1 MQGNSSPPN
10 NPGPGLSAAV
20 AEAHG
25 SAMFKRAIVLS
36 TLALAGLPAILAVPD
51 VPSVRRA
58 SLPLVFEENRGQADP
73 RARFVAR
80 GPRHT
85 LFLTPRGPDLALRGP
100 DGARA
105 TIRMRLAGGRRAAR
119 LSPEGALPGRASFFL
134 GSDPDRWRAGVPLF
148 SSVRYEQVYPGIDVL
163 FHGGGDTLEYDFVV
177 APGVDPALVRLEFRG
192 AEGLSLDGGGNLIIR
207 HAAGQLTQR
216 APRLYQEVDGQ
227 RRKVPGGYRLLGRRS
242 VGFEVGPHDS
252 SLGLVIDPVIESLT
266 AIGGDWVDGPS
277 AIAVDRA
284 GSIYLT
290 SHTYSSD
297 FPTLNPLSA
306 NLRGGSDAMVVKLD
320 PSGSRLL
327 FATYLGGGGDEGA
340 TGLAVADDGSVW
352 VFGGT
357 NSADFPTVAP
367 LQSSLRGAGDLFL
380 ARLSASGS
388 SLSFSTFLGG
398 SQDDIAARLALD
410 PQGNAYLTGW
420 TDSPDFPTVRP
431 LPGDRLGYPDAFVV
445 KVDRS
450 GASLVYST
458 LFGGAAADLAIA
470 VTADS
475 AGRAYVTGYTN
486 STNFPSV
493 FAFDNSA
500 NGHEDAFVVKLE
512 SDGSRFLYS
521 TYLGGFNM
529 DVSYGIA
536 VDAAGAFYVTG
547 FTESFNFPTAN
558 ALDRRHNGYLDVFV
572 TKFVPDGSA
581 LAFSTFLGGSVSE
594 WPNDLALD
602 AAGNVVIV
610 GMGNSPDFPAPDPMP
625 YMQSGHSLF
634 LASLAPDGS
643 AFRYV
648 SRFGGSGGDEHP
660 NVAAGPS
667 GSVYML
673 WDGISPDLPVTTSLL
688 PETSFPPDLFVARI
702 SPLRHLLFVSGP
714 TIAWNA
720 VPPATRYDL
729 VRGDVRS
736 LLASGG
742 DFSVAVRECLADDTP
757 WTFASDPNVPAAGE
771 AFFYASRPSEPAAVA
786 TYDSLG
792 SGQVGSRDAEID
804 ASTYGCAPPLL
815 RRGPILIS
823 GNAGFTTA
831 NGVVGGA
838 GSEADPYVIAGHR
851 IVAPSPDVVPL
862 EVRDTD
868 AWFVVR
874 GVDTEGGAAGVRLR
888 GVRNGRL
895 EGLASTR
902 SLGHGVEVLS
912 SADISIVDSHLHQ
925 NPDGAGVRV
934 ASSSR
939 VTLARNDIEGN
950 LVGILLDGVHDS
962 TVRANHLV
970 GNVLQALDSGGG
982 GNAWDGGYPAGGNY
996 WSNDVNRDLCG
1007 GPSQDV
1013 CSGADGIGDAP
1024 YLFSDAASDR
1034 YPLMALPGAAF
1045 DAIPPGLAF
1054 LDPPTW
1060 SGSLASDSLFRVRG
1074 TALDAQS
1081 GVRRVEL
1088 RVNQGAWSP
1097 AQGGAAWDGL
1107 VPLAPGENTIEARA
1121 VDHANNASRQLPVY
1135 VLLDAPQAFPWWEV
1149 LASQPAYSPG
1159 EGVGILARV
1168 TNVDP
1173 SPLTLTFPSS
1183 CHAYFTVENAAGE
1196 VVYDLRRHA
1205 DCEPIEST
1213 VTLQPGQTEPMPLFW
1228 DQKDDAGRELPRGSY
1243 VVRAQFNGSPPLP
1256 ATSAAIVLQD
1266 PAPVIVDTDRM
1277 LYAPGQPV
1285 SIVVTIRN
1293 VGSGTLTLSYASPY
1307 CQAYFTVE
1315 DAAGSIVYDQTRH
1328 RSCLLHPSL
1337 TLQPGESKQFAFSW
1351 SQITDFGT
1359 QVPKG
1364 DYVVRSLIPST
1375 PSLPEG
1381 QTLISIGP

>member
-1 MQGNSSPPN
+1 
-10 NPGPGLSAAV
+10 
-20 AEAHG
+20 
-25 SAMFKRAIVLS
+25 MFTRAIVWLVL
-36 TLALAGLPAILAVPD
+36 TLTALTAVLAVPD
-51 VPSVRRA
+51 GASARRA

-73 RARFVAR
+73 RARFLAR

-85 LFLTPRGPDLALRGP
+85 LFLTPRGPDLAMRGP

-105 TIRMRLAGGRRAAR
+105 TIRMRIVGGRRAAR

-134 GSDPDRWRAGVPLF
+134 GSDPARWRAGVPLF

-163 FHGGGDTLEYDFVV
+163 FHGGGDALEYDFIV
-177 APGVDPALVRLEFRG
+177 APGVDPAQIRLEFRG
-192 AEGLSLDGGGNLIIR
+192 AEGLSLDGTGNLIIR
-207 HAAGQLTQR
+207 HAAGHLTQR

-227 RRKVPGGYRLLGRRS
+227 RRRVPGGYRLLGRRS
-242 VGFEVGPHDS
+242 VGFDVGPHDS

-277 AIAVDRA
+277 AITVDRA

-297 FPTLNPLSA
+297 FPTRNPFDA
-306 NLRGGSDAMVVKLD
+306 NLGGGSDAMVVKLD

-357 NSADFPTVAP
+357 DSADFPTVAP

-420 TDSPDFPTVRP
+420 TDSTDFPTVRP

-486 STNFPSV
+486 STNFPSA
-493 FAFDNSA
+493 FALDNSA

-521 TYLGGFNM
+521 TYLGGFDM
-529 DVSYGIA
+529 DVAYGIA
-536 VDAAGAFYVTG
+536 VDASGAIYVTG
-547 FTESFNFPTAN
+547 LTTSFNFPTAN
-558 ALDRRHNGYLDVFV
+558 ALDRRYNGAFDVFV
-572 TKFVPDGSA
+572 AKFVPDGSD

-610 GMGNSPDFPAPDPMP
+610 GMSNSPDFPAPDPMP
-625 YMQSGHSLF
+625 YMQSGRSLF
-634 LASLAPDGS
+634 LASLASDGS
-643 AFRYV
+643 AYRYV

-660 NVAAGPS
+660 NVAAGPG

-688 PETSFPPDLFVARI
+688 PETSLPPDLFVARI
-702 SPLRHLLFVSGP
+702 SPLRHLLSVRGR
-714 TIAWNA
+714 TIVWNA

-736 LLASGG
+736 LGTSGG
-742 DFSVAVRECLADDTP
+742 DFSIAVQECLADDTL
-757 WTFASDPNVPAAGE
+757 WTFDSDADVPPTGE
-771 AFFYASRPSEPAAVA
+771 AFFYVSRPSEPAAVS

-792 SGQVGSRDAEID
+792 PGQVGSRDAEID
-804 ASTYGCAPPLL
+804 ASPFGCSPPLVP
-815 RRGPILIS
+815 RGPILIS
-823 GNAGFTTA
+823 GNPGFTAA

-838 GSEADPYVIAGHR
+838 GTETDPYVIAGYR
-851 IVAPSPDVVPL
+851 IVAPSPDGVPL

-912 SADISIVDSHLHQ
+912 SADVSIVDSHLNQ
-925 NPDGAGVRV
+925 NAEGAGIRV
-934 ASSSR
+934 AASNR
-939 VTLARNDIEGN
+939 VTLAGNDVEDN
-950 LVGILLDGVHDS
+950 LVGILFDGARDSIVH
-962 TVRANHLV
+962 ANHIV

-1007 GPSQDV
+1007 GPAQEV
-1013 CSGADGIGDAP
+1013 CTGADGIGDAP
-1024 YLFSDAASDR
+1024 YLFSDAAADR
-1034 YPLMALPGAAF
+1034 YPLMTLPGAAF
-1045 DAIPPGLAF
+1045 DAVPPGLAF

-1060 SGSLASDSLFRVRG
+1060 TTSFASNSLFRVRG

-1088 RVNQGAWSP
+1088 RVNQGEWSP

-1107 VPLAPGENTIEARA
+1107 VSLAPGPNTVEARSI
-1121 VDHANNASRQLPVY
+1121 DHANNASRPVPVY
-1135 VLLDAPQAFPWWEV
+1135 VLLDSPQASPWWEV
-1149 LASQPAYSPG
+1149 LASQPAYSAG

-1168 TNVDP
+1168 TNVAS

-1183 CHAYFTVENAAGE
+1183 CHAYFTVENAGGE

-1213 VTLQPGQTEPMPLFW
+1213 VTLQPGQTEPVPLSW
-1228 DQKDDAGRELPRGSY
+1228 DQKDDAGRDLPRGSY

-1256 ATSAAIVLQD
+1256 ATSTAIVLQD
-1266 PAPVIVDTDRM
+1266 PAPVIVHTDRM

-1293 VGSGTLTLSYASPY
+1293 VGSTTLTLSYTAPN

-1315 DAAGSIVYDQTRH
+1315 DAAGSVVYDHRH
-1328 RSCLLHPSL
+1328 FRTCIIAPPL

-1351 SQITDFGT
+1351 SQITNFGT